1 MLRHLNQ
8 RRLGVILI
16 TAITF
21 LLPAAS
27 FAQTRVA
34 CLGASVAAGYG
45 VAPSEAYPSQIGL
58 ILGNGFNVSNFGES
72 GATLIERA
80 DFPYVQRPNYP
91 RALSAGPNIVTI
103 ELGSNDSKPYNWA
116 FKADFITDYSKLID
130 TFRSLPSHPVIYICL
145 PVPAYSS
152 NFDLDNRIISEEM
165 IPLIRIIAAQK
176 NVRLIDLNTPLQNHP
191 DWYQSDGIHP
201 NATGARRIAEVIATE
216 LAAPANFTATVISK
230 NQINLNWTDRTNETN
245 FKIQRSLDS
254 LTWTDLATVPAN
266 TTSYQHTGLTATT
279 RYYYRVSATISI
291 GNSSY
296 SNIVAATTASG
307 TQIPAITSGT
317 TATTTAGASFSYTI
331 TATNSPQSYNATGL
345 PEGLTINTQT
355 GVISGRSLSSGL
367 FNVTISATNADG
379 TASKNLQLTVNIPAA
394 QVPYNGSPLAI
405 PGKIEAE
412 EYDKGGQGVA
422 YSDADTTNNGGLFRL
437 SEGVDLEACSE
448 GGYDQGYT
456 LAGEWAKYTVNIT
469 ATGTY
474 TLQARV
480 AAPGVGGL
488 FHVELDGVNISGS
501 FVVPNTTGYQTWG
514 SASVVTPVLSTGKHV
529 LRVIIDAGGFNIN
542 YLAFNVNNPVIQH
555 ADTVRGVIVT
565 PFIDTVKASFNPT
578 SFAATGLPAGLS
590 INTSTGIISGIP
602 TQSGNF
608 SVTLSATNISGTGS
622 KTVIFAIQGTTPF
635 KGVPINLPG
644 KLEVEDYD
652 LGGQNIAYNDFDVNN
667 HSGQYRPTEGVDVE
681 NCGEGGYDIGGVSA
695 GEWMSYTVNVTQ
707 SGTYTL
713 QVRVASPNSQKS
725 FHVELNGKDISGPI
739 SVPNTG
745 DWQKYQTVSV
755 TTPALTTGKQTLRIV
770 MDSDGFNLNYL
781 TFVSNENP
789 NAGFSLP
796 GRVEAEDYTTMFGI
810 QLEGT
815 GDVNGSQNVGFIDAN
830 DWMDYKVT
838 VQTAGTYKFNF
849 RVASPGGGQLQLRSG
864 STTLATV
871 NIPST
876 GGWQTWQTLSANV
889 TLPAGNQTLRIFAG
903 TGGWNINWFE
913 ATQDSS
919 GRTAA
924 LALMAAKTG
933 FDNES
938 DIAVNVYP
946 NPTGGVLT
954 VDLPELKAKGKGA
967 YVVYNKVTGL
977 QFTVPSY
984 SNVLDVSRLPSG
996 VYVVSFNVH
1005 QKRVQKTFV
1014 KL

>member
-27 FAQTRVA
+27 SAQTRVS

-45 VAPSEAYPSQIGL
+45 VAPSEAYPSQLGL

-72 GATLIERA
+72 GSTLIERA
-80 DFPYVQRPNYP
+80 DFPYVERPNYP
-91 RALSAGPNIVTI
+91 RALASSPNIVTI

-116 FKADFITDYSKLID
+116 FKADFIADYSKLID

-145 PVPAYSS
+145 PVPAYSG
-152 NFDLDNRIISEEM
+152 NFDLSNEIISNEM
-165 IPLIRIIAAQK
+165 IPLIRIVAAQK

-216 LAAPANFTATVISK
+216 LAAPANLTAAVVSK

-245 FKIQRSLDS
+245 FKIQRSTDS

-266 TTSYQHTGLTATT
+266 TTSYQNTGLTATT

-291 GNSSY
+291 GNSSF
-296 SNIVAATTASG
+296 SNVVSASTAAGA
-307 TQIPAITSGT
+307 QIPVITSGT
-317 TATTTAGASFSYTI
+317 TATTTAGASFLYTI
-331 TATNSPQSYNATGL
+331 TATNSPQTYNATGL
-345 PEGLTINTQT
+345 PEGLNINGQT

-367 FNVTISATNADG
+367 FNVAISASNADG
-379 TASKNLQLTVNIPAA
+379 TAFKNLQLTINIPAA
-394 QVPYNGSPLAI
+394 QLPFNGSPLAI

-412 EYDKGGQGVA
+412 EYDKGGQGIA
-422 YSDADTTNNGGLFRL
+422 YSDTDSTNNGGLFRPA
-437 SEGVDLEACSE
+437 EGVDLEACSE

-456 LAGEWAKYTVNIT
+456 LAGEWAKYTVNVT
-469 ATGTY
+469 ATGSY
-474 TLQARV
+474 TLQARL

-488 FHVELDGVNISGS
+488 FHVELDGVNISGA
-501 FVVPNTTGYQTWG
+501 FVVPNTTGYQWG
-514 SASVVTPVLSTGKHV
+514 TATVVTPVLSTGKHV

-542 YLAFNVNNPVIQH
+542 YLNFTVNNPVIQH
-555 ADTVRGVIVT
+555 PDTIRGIIVTPFADTVR
-565 PFIDTVKASFNPT
+565 ALFNPV

-590 INTSTGIISGIP
+590 INTNTGVISGTP
-602 TQSGNF
+602 TQAGNF
-608 SVTLSATNISGTGS
+608 SVNLSATNISGSGS

-635 KGVPINLPG
+635 KGSPINLPG

-652 LGGQNIAYNDFDVNN
+652 LGGQNVAYNDFDANN

-681 NCGEGGYDIGGVSA
+681 GCGEGGYDIGGISA
-695 GEWMSYTVNVTQ
+695 GEWENYTVNITQ

-713 QVRVASPNSQKS
+713 QARVASPNSQKS
-725 FHVELNGKDISGPI
+725 FHVELNGKNISGPI

-745 DWQKYQTVSV
+745 DWQIYQTISV

-770 MDSDGFNLNYL
+770 MDSDGFNMNYL

-789 NAGFSLP
+789 QAGFALP
-796 GRVEAEDYTTMFGI
+796 GRVEAEDYVNMFGI

-815 GDVNGSQNVGFIDAN
+815 GDINGSQNVGFIDAN

-838 VQTAGTYKFNF
+838 VQSAGVYKFNF

-889 TLPAGNQTLRIFAG
+889 NLQAGNQTLRIFAG

-919 GRTAA
+919 SRPAA
-924 LALMAAKTG
+924 LAFTSLDNMS
-933 FDNES
+933 FDKEG
-938 DIAVNVYP
+938 DVTVNVYP
-946 NPTGGVLT
+946 NPTEGVLT
-954 VDLPELKAKGKGA
+954 VDLPELKTKGKGT

-984 SNVLDVSRLPSG
+984 NNVLDVSRLPSG
-996 VYVVSFNVH
+996 VYVVGFNVH